1 MKFDKVLMNPPY
13 SKNLHLK
20 ILSDAMKHSD
30 EVVNLSP
37 IRWLEDPL
45 AEYKEKSD
53 WKTFENI
60 RERISSLETVPA
72 AEAEKYFDAAFP
84 FNLGVYYITK
94 NGGWVNPFKNELL
107 DKMLKKVIAG
117 DTVDKHIVYDDMKG
131 ISLLISLVSSSCGS
145 RKSISDSFSMK
156 REKCF
161 FTGGKNDFTGETYLE
176 QRTKSAWGIVKPKAE
191 NTNIKFGSKEER
203 ENFYNSWNT
212 KCLKWL
218 FNKERVDI
226 CIQSRYLPYL
236 GDYTHP
242 RTDEML
248 YNYFDLTQKERE
260 TIENEIQ

>member
-1 MKFDKVLMNPPY
+1 M
-13 SKNLHLK
+13 K

-53 WKTFENI
+53 WKTFESV
-60 RERISSLETVPA
+60 RERLADLEVI
-72 AEAEKYFDAAFP
+72 KSNDAQKF
-84 FNLGVYYITK
+84 FNIDIATDLGIYTLNK
-94 NGGWVNPFKNELL
+94 NGGWVSPFKNELL

-117 DTVDKHIVYDDMKG
+117 DTVDNHIVVDDFSG
-131 ISLLISLVSSSCGS
+131 ICCLVALIRRNYGRIMTFTLSLE
-145 RKSISDSFSMK
+145 KSY
-156 REKCF
+156 
-161 FTGGKNDFTGETYLE
+161 FTNGKNDFTGETCSE
-176 QRTKSAWGIVKPKAE
+176 QRARVAPALKPKAE

-226 CIQSRYLPYL
+226 NIQSRYLPYL
-236 GDYTHP
+236 GDYTYP
-242 RTDEML
+242 WTDEML
-248 YNYFDLTQKERE
+248 YDYFDLTQKERE